1 MERIIIEDIY
11 DVAEMMY
18 GNATDGNE
26 TTFIGLYDDVAEL
39 LKVLP
44 ICCDNGIDFIRI
56 DLEPV
61 ELDGYEKEYYVSLNE
76 DMELWC
82 CKAYDYERECYLFD
96 ETDIVLIADDCNS
109 KLIERVDYNKIF
121 EVGYEFDEPECNGD
135 CENCHIGE
143 SDRHEVVTRVA
154 TDDTGK
160 LRGFEKSWETK
171 EDGMTYRSTYSFY
184 SSDQEMLKNMLENFK
199 IKY

>member
-18 GNATDGNE
+18 NNATDGNE
-26 TTFIGLYDDVAEL
+26 ATFIGLYDDVAEL
-39 LKVLP
+39 LRVLP
-44 ICCDNGIDFIRI
+44 ICCDGGIDFIRI

-61 ELDGYEKEYYVSLNE
+61 ELDGYEKEYYVSLNK

-109 KLIERVDYNKIF
+109 KIIERVDYDSIF
-121 EVGYEFDEPECNGD
+121 EIGYNFDEQGYEDET
-135 CENCHIGE
+135 
-143 SDRHEVVTRVA
+143 SRHEVITRVA
-154 TDDTGK
+154 TDETGK

-171 EDGMTYRSTYSFY
+171 EDGMTYHHTYSFY
-184 SSDQEMLKNMLENFK
+184 SSDQEMLKNMLENFN

>member
-26 TTFIGLYDDVAEL
+26 TTFIGLYDDVAEVL
-39 LKVLP
+39 RVLP
-44 ICCDNGIDFIRI
+44 ICCDDGIDFIRI

-61 ELDGYEKEYYVSLNE
+61 ELDGYDREYYVSLNE

-82 CKAYDYERECYLFD
+82 CKAYDYEHECYLFD
-96 ETDIVLIADDCNS
+96 ETDVLYIADDCNS
-109 KLIERVDYNKIF
+109 KILERIDYEHAV
-121 EVGYEFDEPECNGD
+121 EVTYEDDEPECD
-135 CENCHIGE
+135 KDHVEE
-143 SDRHEVVTRVA
+143 TRVA
-154 TDDTGK
+154 VDDNGVV
-160 LRGFEKSWETK
+160 RGFEKSWTSHEN
-171 EDGMTYRSTYSFY
+171 GMTYKTTYTHY
-184 SSDQEMLKNMLENFK
+184 SNNQDMLKQLMENFN

>member
-1 MERIIIEDIY
+1 MDRIIIEDIY

-18 GNATDGNE
+18 NNATDGNE

-39 LKVLP
+39 LRVLP
-44 ICCDNGIDFIRI
+44 ICCDDCIDFIRI

-109 KLIERVDYNKIF
+109 KIIERVDYNKIF
-121 EVGYEFDEPECNGD
+121 EIGYEVDEPECNGD
-135 CENCHIGE
+135 CENCHVGE

-171 EDGMTYRSTYSFY
+171 EDGMTYHSTYSFY
-184 SSDQEMLKNMLENFK
+184 SSDEKLIKDILENFN
-199 IKY
+199 IK